1 MYDLS
6 ALEQWRRSASAELLA
21 RLSDRCRSG
30 LISRTMRRVDDVS
43 TFAHYR
49 GVMRRFWLSLLMV
62 IALAS
67 GGVANAMVMAD
78 CPMLAQASAQPA
90 MSAGHDC
97 CPDDAPASP
106 DDQPAK
112 QMGDCAMAQACRA
125 GPAVA
130 PTIEP
135 VSLIV
140 SAIVVREPVMSDKG
154 LISRAPDEF
163 WRPPRTI

>member
-1 MYDLS
+1 M
-6 ALEQWRRSASAELLA
+6 AERKA
-21 RLSDRCRSG
+21 RLNSVEAICSSSG
-30 LISRTMRRVDDVS
+30 DGSAQGSILVPWALRRVDDVS
-43 TFAHYR
+43 TFAHYV

-78 CPMLAQASAQPA
+78 CPMLTQASAQPE

-97 CPDDAPASP
+97 CPDDAPAAP
-106 DDQPAK
+106 DEQPAK

-125 GPAVA
+125 GPALTPSV
-130 PTIEP
+130 EP
-135 VSLIV
+135 VSFIV
-140 SAIVVREPVMSDKG
+140 STIVVREPVMSDKSM
-154 LISRAPDEF
+154 ISRAPDEF

>member
-1 MYDLS
+1 MV
-6 ALEQWRRSASAELLA
+6 
-21 RLSDRCRSG
+21 
-30 LISRTMRRVDDVS
+30 RRVDDVS
-43 TFAHYR
+43 TFAHYA

-78 CPMLAQASAQPA
+78 CPMLAQASAQPE
-90 MSAGHDC
+90 MGAGHDC
-97 CPDDAPASP
+97 CPEDAPAAP
-106 DDQPAK
+106 DEQPSK

-125 GPAVA
+125 GPAMA

-140 SAIVVREPVMSDKG
+140 SAIVVREPVMTDKG

>member
-1 MYDLS
+1 MK
-6 ALEQWRRSASAELLA
+6 LLA
-21 RLSDRCRSG
+21 P
-30 LISRTMRRVDDVS
+30 SRRRPAQGGAQVPQTLRRVDDVS
-43 TFAHYR
+43 TFAHYG

-78 CPMLAQASAQPA
+78 CPMLAQAQ
-90 MSAGHDC
+90 MGAGHDC
-97 CPDDAPASP
+97 CPDGAPAAP
-106 DDQPAK
+106 DEQPAK

-125 GPAVA
+125 GPAVT
-130 PTIEP
+130 PSVEP
-135 VSLIV
+135 VSFID
-140 SAIVVREPVMSDKG
+140 SAIVVREPVMSDKS